1 MNLLADLSASFRG
14 WAEILAGKPTA
25 SVHFRT
31 DTGGLVV
38 AAITLAV
45 AILLSAAAQS
55 AAMGLPPLGQV
66 IFGLVGQAITMV
78 VLAFAIGWV
87 LRYLK
92 LRVALNTLLVPALYA
107 LCYMFVLGIP
117 LTVIGPNAAL
127 IAVFGLGVLLFFLGR
142 RLGHMPTGISIAFA
156 ILCVIVLVVVP
167 NALYMLASL
176 FPSA

>member
-1 MNLLADLSASFRG
+1 VHPLAELSASFRG
-14 WAEILAGKPTA
+14 WAEILADKPTA
-25 SVHFRT
+25 SEYFRT
-31 DTGGLVV
+31 GTGGLVA
-38 AAITLAV
+38 AAITLAI

-55 AAMGLPPLGQV
+55 AAMGLPSLGQV
-66 IFGLVGQAITMV
+66 LFGLIGQAITMV
-78 VLAFAIGWV
+78 ALALAIGWV
-87 LRYLK
+87 LRVLK
-92 LRVALNTLLVPALYA
+92 LRVALNVLLVPALYA
-107 LCYMFVLGIP
+107 LSYMFVLSVP

-142 RLGHMPTGISIAFA
+142 RLGRMPTGISVAFA